1 MGTIRT
7 LLAISVVIAHSS
19 LFLGYN
25 IANGLV
31 AVQVFYMFSGFYIF
45 MILSERYA
53 SVRKF
58 YKSRALRL
66 YPTYFLVAIFAICV
80 WFFFGQGS
88 AGFIEKQAQWDAAGL
103 FARAFIVVANIFMFF
118 QDIVMFLAI
127 DPHTG
132 SLYFTSNFYQEP
144 MPLYKLLI
152 VPQAWTL
159 GVELTFYLLAPF
171 LVRRK
176 TLTLCV
182 IAGLSVTFSLYMAKK
197 GFGGDP
203 WNYRFF
209 PFELALFLFG
219 GIGYRAYRRLKS
231 GRLIDYVA
239 PLATVLTIA
248 SIFAFQFLPIHGIK
262 RLLLYYA
269 AIAVAIPFIFHAS
282 KNNLRD
288 RVIGDLSY
296 PIYIMHHII
305 LTCFYLFFEQ
315 YTILLH
321 EKQLLCI
328 PGIILSVLA
337 SMAINR
343 WIQEPIDAFRRK

>member
-1 MGTIRT
+1 M
-7 LLAISVVIAHSS
+7 
-19 LFLGYN
+19 
-25 IANGLV
+25 
-31 AVQVFYMFSGFYIF
+31 
-45 MILSERYA
+45 
-53 SVRKF
+53 
-58 YKSRALRL
+58 
-66 YPTYFLVAIFAICV
+66 
-80 WFFFGQGS
+80 
-88 AGFIEKQAQWDAAGL
+88 
-103 FARAFIVVANIFMFF
+103 
-118 QDIVMFLAI
+118 
-127 DPHTG
+127 
-132 SLYFTSNFYQEP
+132 
-144 MPLYKLLI
+144 
-152 VPQAWTL
+152 
-159 GVELTFYLLAPF
+159 
-171 LVRRK
+171 
-176 TLTLCV
+176 
-182 IAGLSVTFSLYMAKK
+182 
-197 GFGGDP
+197 
-203 WNYRFF
+203 
-209 PFELALFLFG
+209 
-219 GIGYRAYRRLKS
+219 
-231 GRLIDYVA
+231 
-239 PLATVLTIA
+239 LTIA